1 MTEYKFPSQEEV
13 VQHMVHKATLL
24 PSAVKISPPTS
35 RVTASV
41 PTIITRIGSQI
52 GIQNLSTAVSDA
64 DVSKAVAALQIQLDR
79 DWQPAWGTTA
89 TLTYYSKTQPVPLT
103 SWVIYVMD
111 TSDISGALGYHD
123 ETTASRPY
131 GKIFVKD
138 AIKYGYN
145 WTVTLSHE
153 LLEMMADPFV
163 NLTVFRQT
171 SATGGRLYAYES
183 CDAVENDRYGYRI
196 NNILVSDFQYP
207 AWFDATPRA
216 GSKFDHMAHCTTSYQ
231 ILPGG
236 YMPVFDVNGGSG
248 WKSLNHSAELT
259 DPEPE
264 DMRNR
269 RFSR

>member
-1 MTEYKFPSQEEV
+1 MDYKFPSQEEV
-13 VQHMVHKATLL
+13 VKLTAYKATLMATAKTL
-24 PSAVKISPPTS
+24 AASATVGSA
-35 RVTASV
+35 TA
-41 PTIITRIGSQI
+41 TRMGPQI
-52 GIQNLSTAVSDA
+52 GIQNLCTVVSDA

-89 TLTYYSKTQPVPLT
+89 TLTFYNKNQTVPQT
-103 SWVIYVMD
+103 SWIILIMD
-111 TSDISGALGYHD
+111 NSDITGALGYHD
-123 ETTASRPY
+123 ENASSRPY
-131 GKIFVKD
+131 GKVFVKD
-138 AIKYGYN
+138 AIRYGYS

-216 GSKFDHMAHCTTSYQ
+216 GSKFDHMGYCTTSYQ

-236 YMPVFDVNGGSG
+236 YMPIFNVNGGSG
-248 WKSLNHSAELT
+248 WQSLNELYEIK
-259 DPEPE
+259 EPDSE